1 MQNRGRGPHPQS
13 GATMRAGIGSQIPTD
28 TSDNVKEDCM
38 RRAIGIVVGVAL
50 ALILGA
56 AASAQEHEHAVAA
69 KNKTATLMTG
79 LGDWR
84 HPVSTKNAQ
93 AQAFFDQGLR
103 LIYAFNHDEAARS
116 FQRAAELDPKL
127 AMAYWGIAEAVGPNY
142 NDPASEDRFVQ
153 AHQAIEKAA
162 SRAEGSSESDQAYI
176 AALAKRFPAD
186 PKSDLRA
193 AAEQYRDAMP
203 DVVKRFTDRLHAPT
217 LCAEPG

>member
-1 MQNRGRGPHPQS
+1 MIWRF
-13 GATMRAGIGSQIPTD
+13 T
-28 TSDNVKEDCM
+28 VLL
-38 RRAIGIVVGVAL
+38 AL
-50 ALILGA
+50 AALCLPGF
-56 AASAQEHEHAVAA
+56 AQEHEVSAKSKAA
-69 KNKTATLMTG
+69 AGLMTG

-103 LIYAFNHDEAARS
+103 LIYAFNHDEAERS

-153 AHQAIEKAA
+153 AHQAIENAA
-162 SRAEGSSESDQAYI
+162 SLAGTASESDQAYI

-186 PKSDLRA
+186 SKSDLQA
-193 AAEQYRDAMP
+193 AAEEYRDAMRQVSRKFP
-203 DVVKRFTDRLHAPT
+203 DD
-217 LCAEPG
+217 

>member
-1 MQNRGRGPHPQS
+1 MPKAVVQCAQELEVKFRR
-13 GATMRAGIGSQIPTD
+13 TD
-28 TSDNVKEDCM
+28 DCDNVKEDCM
-38 RRAIGIVVGVAL
+38 RRAMGIVVGVAL

-116 FQRAAELDPKL
+116 FQRAAELDPQL
-127 AMAYWGIAEAVGPNY
+127 AMADWGIAEAVGPNST
-142 NDPASEDRFVQ
+142 DPATEDRFVE

-162 SRAEGSSESDQAYI
+162 SLAEGASESDQADI

-186 PKSDLRA
+186 PKSDLRLA
-193 AAEQYRDAMP
+193 
-203 DVVKRFTDRLHAPT
+203 F
-217 LCAEPG
+217 

>member
-1 MQNRGRGPHPQS
+1 V
-13 GATMRAGIGSQIPTD
+13 I
-28 TSDNVKEDCM
+28 KL
-38 RRAIGIVVGVAL
+38 GVLLAL
-50 ALILGA
+50 AMALCVTGF
-56 AASAQEHEHAVAA
+56 AQEHEHSVAA

-162 SRAEGSSESDQAYI
+162 SLAEDASESDRAYV
-176 AALAKRFPAD
+176 AALSKRFPAD
-186 PKSDLRA
+186 AKSDLRA
-193 AAEQYRDAMP
+193 AAE
-203 DVVKRFTDRLHAPT
+203 
-217 LCAEPG
+217 

>member
-1 MQNRGRGPHPQS
+1 MIKRFR
-13 GATMRAGIGSQIPTD
+13 
-28 TSDNVKEDCM
+28 VLL
-38 RRAIGIVVGVAL
+38 AL
-50 ALILGA
+50 AIALCVPA
-56 AASAQEHEHAVAA
+56 FAQEHAASA

-103 LIYAFNHDEAARS
+103 LIYAFNHDEAERS

-127 AMAYWGIAEAVGPNY
+127 AMAYWGMAEAVGPNY
-142 NDPASEDRFVQ
+142 NDPGSEDRFVQ

-162 SRAEGSSESDQAYI
+162 SLAEDASESDQAYI

-186 PKSDLRA
+186 PKLDLRA
-193 AAEQYRDAMP
+193 AA
-203 DVVKRFTDRLHAPT
+203 
-217 LCAEPG
+217 